1 MNLLAAI
8 IEHVIIAAADK
19 FLNGFLLT
27 CGGIIAAKWFG
38 VL

>member
-1 MNLLAAI
+1 MKLLASI
-8 IEHVIIAAADK
+8 IEHVIIAAGDK

-27 CGGIIAAKWFG
+27 SGGIVAAKWFG